1 MSSAE
6 TSDPDDQRLDKW
18 LWAARFFKT
27 RGLAVEAIKGGHVR
41 VNDQPVKPAYPIR
54 IGERIDLVRASER
67 WTVIVRAHSTMR
79 RPAAEAQALYEETPD
94 SVSRR
99 ETVREM
105 QRLAPTPGADL
116 RGRPTKKDRRR
127 LRAANPY
134 AG

>member
-1 MSSAE
+1 MSSSA

-67 WTVIVRAHSTMR
+67 WTVVVRAHSTMR
-79 RPAAEAQALYEETPD
+79 RPAAEAQLLYEETPESID
-94 SVSRR
+94 RR
-99 ETVREM
+99 ETAREM
-105 QRLAPTPGADL
+105 HRLAPTPGADL